1 MAQTPKKAMFYEVK
15 EGKAHCRLCHHLCVI
30 EAGQRGWCGVRF
42 FNGQVLVSENY
53 DMITAIHDDPIEK
66 KPLYHF
72 MPGTHTLSIG
82 TFGCN
87 MRCPFCQNHDI
98 SCARLQAVGPEA
110 EFVEPQEVVNVALSR
125 GFPSISYTYNEP
137 SIYYEYV
144 YDTARIAQGVGVKN
158 ILVTNGHLNETP
170 LLQLLPYVDA
180 MNIDLKTMD
189 AEQYHKM
196 GGSLETV
203 QHAIRLSAAQAHIE
217 VAWLAVP
224 GISADLVQV
233 EQAAKFL
240 ASIDPGIP
248 LHINRYYP
256 SHRYSEPPTS
266 VAFLYQAAEKA
277 GKYLSHVHVGNV

>member
-1 MAQTPKKAMFYEVK
+1 MPAARKKAMFFTVK
-15 EGKAHCRLCHHLCVI
+15 DGKALCSLCHHLCAI
-30 EAGQRGWCGVRF
+30 SESKRGWCGVRLF
-42 FNGQVLVSENY
+42 DGEVLVSENY
-53 DMITAIHDDPIEK
+53 GMLTAIHDDPIEK

-72 MPGTHTLSIG
+72 MPGTRTLSIG

-87 MRCPFCQNHDI
+87 MRCPFCQNHAI
-98 SCARLQAVGPEA
+98 SCARPEAVRPAA
-110 EFVEPQEVVNVALSR
+110 EFVEPQEVVNIALSR

-144 YDTARIAQGVGVKN
+144 YDTARIANEAGIRN
-158 ILVTNGHLNETP
+158 ILVTNGHLNESP

-189 AEQYHKM
+189 AGHYREM

-203 QHAIRLSAAQAHIE
+203 QRTIRLTAAQAHVE

-224 GISADLVQV
+224 GISADIVQV

-240 ASIDPGIP
+240 ASVDPAIP

-256 SHRYSEPPTS
+256 NYKYNEPPTS
-266 VAFLYQAAEKA
+266 IEFLYQAAEKA